1 MTFREVRGGPGF
13 ASFTDPTNFRPNP
26 RANTMVKR
34 LLIVLLVLG
43 TTGCQTTVPRSS
55 PSTETSFTDLWST
68 YRHCQ
73 ASDNP
78 HEMKADALHLG
89 ESLSTMHDKARYAL
103 IPDGI
108 ERLGDERP
116 SRLAI
121 DPGAM
126 AASCALLAGYQARA
140 AGRPELATE
149 MFGHVVANYPVTRYR
164 YYVVQAYYAL
174 KQIESGERFI
184 PKEPLPFAPDPE
196 ILSSGLRQP

>member
-1 MTFREVRGGPGF
+1 M
-13 ASFTDPTNFRPNP
+13 
-26 RANTMVKR
+26 MKR
-34 LLIVLLVLG
+34 LLIVLLLLG
-43 TTGCQTTVPRSS
+43 MTGCQTTVPRSS

-78 HEMKADALHLG
+78 HEMKADAMHLG
-89 ESLSTMHDKARYAL
+89 ESVSTMRDEARHAL

-108 ERLGDERP
+108 ERMVHERP

-126 AASCALLAGYQARA
+126 AASCALRAGYQARE
-140 AGRPELATE
+140 AGRPELARE

-164 YYVVQAYYAL
+164 YYVVQAYDAL
-174 KQIESGERFI
+174 EQIESGERFI
-184 PKEPLPFAPDPE
+184 PEEPFPFAPAPE
-196 ILSSGLRQP
+196 S

>member
-1 MTFREVRGGPGF
+1 
-13 ASFTDPTNFRPNP
+13 
-26 RANTMVKR
+26 MVKR

-43 TTGCQTTVPRSS
+43 TTGCQTTVP
-55 PSTETSFTDLWST
+55 PSALSKETSFTDLWST

-89 ESLSTMHDKARYAL
+89 ESVSTMHDEARHAL

-108 ERLGDERP
+108 ERMVDERP

-140 AGRPELATE
+140 TGRPELASE

-174 KQIESGERFI
+174 KQIESGERYI
-184 PKEPLPFAPDPE
+184 PKDPLSFAPDPE
-196 ILSSGLRQP
+196 S

>member
-1 MTFREVRGGPGF
+1 M
-13 ASFTDPTNFRPNP
+13 
-26 RANTMVKR
+26 KR
-34 LLIVLLVLG
+34 LLIMLLVVG

-55 PSTETSFTDLWST
+55 PPTETSFTDLWST

-78 HEMKADALHLG
+78 HEMKADAMHLG
-89 ESLSTMHDKARYAL
+89 ESVSTMRDEARHAF

-108 ERLGDERP
+108 ERMVNERP

-140 AGRPELATE
+140 AGQPDLARE
-149 MFGHVVANYPVTRYR
+149 MFGHVVATYPVTRYR
-164 YYVVQAYYAL
+164 Y
-174 KQIESGERFI
+174 
-184 PKEPLPFAPDPE
+184 
-196 ILSSGLRQP
+196 

>member
-1 MTFREVRGGPGF
+1 
-13 ASFTDPTNFRPNP
+13 
-26 RANTMVKR
+26 MVQR

-55 PSTETSFTDLWST
+55 PSTETSFTDLWNT

-108 ERLGDERP
+108 ERLVDERP

-140 AGRPELATE
+140 TGRPELGDGDVRARRRKLS
-149 MFGHVVANYPVTRYR
+149 GHTLSVLRSPSILRP
-164 YYVVQAYYAL
+164 QADREWRTL
-174 KQIESGERFI
+174 HPQRTPS
-184 PKEPLPFAPDPE
+184 
-196 ILSSGLRQP
+196 LRT